1 MDATNRRHLLG
12 FLRDPYDVLNNIG
25 LVRWVS
31 GLPITHM
38 YAGLH
43 ASSIPFPERL
53 ERLTRKP
60 LPTDKFRQMDPGT
73 LGREFIEWYADH
85 GLEWSHMATTAY
97 DLSQHGSWPI
107 ARFGKLHDLHHV
119 VTGIPPT
126 RLGEIELQGL
136 ILGSGHPD
144 FFSVLN
150 VLLLP
155 FLAVKAGSL
164 TEGVLAFLRGVQR
177 GRGCEDLLLFPYEDY
192 WEFTLSGVRD
202 LLGLPHPGV

>member
-1 MDATNRRHLLG
+1 MDQSDITSLLG
-12 FLRDPYDVLNNIG
+12 FLRDPYDVQNNIC
-25 LVRWVS
+25 LVRWIS

-43 ASSIPFPERL
+43 ASSIPFPGDL
-53 ERLTRKP
+53 ERLTRQP
-60 LPTDKFRQMDPGT
+60 LPVDKFRQMDPGT
-73 LGREFIEWYADH
+73 LGREFFEWYVDH
-85 GLEWSHMATTAY
+85 DLDWRHMVDIASW
-97 DLSQHGSWPI
+97 LSQQGAWPI

-119 VTGIPPT
+119 VTNIPPT
-126 RLGEIELQGL
+126 RLGEIELQGM

-164 TEGVLAFLRGVQR
+164 AEGVLAFLRGVKR
-177 GRGCEDLLLFPYEDY
+177 GRGCEDIVLFPYEEHWD
-192 WEFTLSGVRD
+192 TPLSRIRD
-202 LLGLPHPGV
+202 WLGIPNPGV